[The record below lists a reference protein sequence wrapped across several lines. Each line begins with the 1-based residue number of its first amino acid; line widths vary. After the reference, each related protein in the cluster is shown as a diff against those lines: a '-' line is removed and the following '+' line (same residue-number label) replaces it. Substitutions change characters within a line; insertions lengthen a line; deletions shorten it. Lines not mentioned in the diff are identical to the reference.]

1 MRKTPSAVPERFDD
15 QFDELTGLA
24 YRIGFRI
31 LGDRGEAEEV
41 AQEAMIRA
49 YAKWRTVQGYPRPW
63 VSRVAT
69 NLSIGVLRK
78 RRTPPRAATEV
89 VDGADVALERMELQR
104 HLVSLPR
111 RQREVV
117 ALRYLA
123 DLSEADVARGLGCSV
138 GAVKRHA
145 RRGLEAMRISL
156 DAQLSEAC

>member
-1 MRKTPSAVPERFDD
+1 MTFDD
-15 QFDELTGLA
+15 QFEELTGLA
-24 YRIGFRI
+24 YRIAYRI
-31 LGDRGEAEEV
+31 LGNRGEAEEI

-49 YAKWRTVQGYPRPW
+49 YARWRTVRGYPRPW

-78 RRTPPRAATEV
+78 RRTPPASAEV
-89 VDGADVALERMELQR
+89 AVDEADLTLERMELQR

-156 DAQLSEAC
+156 DVQLSEVC

>member
-1 MRKTPSAVPERFDD
+1 MTFDD
-15 QFDELTGLA
+15 QFEELTGLA
-24 YRIGFRI
+24 YRIAYRI
-31 LGDRGEAEEV
+31 LGNRGEAEEI

-49 YAKWRTVQGYPRPW
+49 YTRWRTVRGYPRPW

-69 NLSIGVLRK
+69 NLSIGLLRK
-78 RRTPPRAATEV
+78 RRTPPATAEV
-89 VDGADVALERMELQR
+89 AVDGAELALERLELQR

-156 DAQLSEAC
+156 DAHLSEAY

>member
-1 MRKTPSAVPERFDD
+1 MTFDD
-15 QFDELTGLA
+15 QFEELTGLA
-24 YRIGFRI
+24 YRLGFRI
-31 LGDRGEAEEV
+31 LGNRAEAEEV

-49 YAKWRTVQGYPRPW
+49 YTRWRTVRGYPRPW

-69 NLSIGVLRK
+69 NLAIGVLRK
-78 RRTPPRAATEV
+78 RRVPPAGAEV
-89 VDGADVALERMELQR
+89 TADGADLALERMELQR
-104 HLVSLPR
+104 HLLSLPR

-156 DAQLSEAC
+156 DAQLTEAC

>member
-1 MRKTPSAVPERFDD
+1 MDFDD
-15 QFDELTGLA
+15 QFEELTGLA
-24 YRIGFRI
+24 YRIAYRV
-31 LGDRGEAEEV
+31 LGNRGEAEEV

-49 YAKWRTVQGYPRPW
+49 YTRWRTVRGYPRPW

-78 RRTPPRAATEV
+78 RRTPPADAAVET
-89 VDGADVALERMELQR
+89 DGADVALERVELQR
-104 HLVSLPR
+104 HLLTLPR

-156 DAQLSEAC
+156 DEPLTEVC

>member
-1 MRKTPSAVPERFDD
+1 MRKTPSAAPERFDD
-15 QFDELTGLA
+15 QFDELTALA
-24 YRIGFRI
+24 YRIAYRI

-49 YAKWRTVQGYPRPW
+49 YTRWRTVQGYPRPW

-69 NLSIGVLRK
+69 NQSIGVLRK
-78 RRTPPRAATEV
+78 RRTPPATATTV
-89 VDGADVALERMELQR
+89 LDGADVALERMELQR

>member
-1 MRKTPSAVPERFDD
+1 MTFDD
-15 QFDELTGLA
+15 QFEELTGLA

-31 LGDRGEAEEV
+31 LGNRAEAEEV

-49 YAKWRTVQGYPRPW
+49 YTRWRTVRGYPRPW

-69 NLSIGVLRK
+69 NLAIGVLRK
-78 RRTPPRAATEV
+78 RRVPPAGAEVAA
-89 VDGADVALERMELQR
+89 DGADLTLERMELQR
-104 HLVSLPR
+104 HLLSLPR

-145 RRGLEAMRISL
+145 RRGLEAMRTSL
-156 DAQLSEAC
+156 DAQLSEAY

>member
-1 MRKTPSAVPERFDD
+1 MTFDD
-15 QFDELTGLA
+15 QFEELTGLA
-24 YRIGFRI
+24 YRLGFRI
-31 LGDRGEAEEV
+31 LGNRAEAEEV

-49 YAKWRTVQGYPRPW
+49 YTRWRTVRGYPRPW

-69 NLSIGVLRK
+69 NLAIGVLRK
-78 RRTPPRAATEV
+78 RRLPPAGTVGAADV
-89 VDGADVALERMELQR
+89 ADGADGADLALERMELQR
-104 HLVSLPR
+104 HLLSLPR